1 MNIDYKNYKVYLYTQ
16 KELTKKFTQSTLS
29 KYGKKLA
36 FLYQNCFEIDRM
48 SDSDIEEQLWLFNG
62 LDTYEDFEELCKTF
76 RLDLYTTSIG
86 VKIVGEEFLNI
97 IETMRPAISD
107 EFAVQK
113 LKSVNSKN
121 IVQETVARI
130 AEIVNS
136 SDIDISLFFGENPY
150 PTKLVELI
158 DEIEELYDNGEDFR
172 AYMRFYELYKGTF
185 QYYIQITHQ
194 KTDAINLTKRSLIND
209 QLYGA
214 TGGYDSVR
222 RIIKTCPASAV
233 ENLRFY
239 KNNPIT
245 DTMTKAKFKL
255 ICEEIIGKD
264 KDLGE
269 FQIVK
274 DFVKGKDVSIDKIK
288 ELVIPC
294 LENGIIN
301 LLCLKHNLNLLDDP
315 RNGKRAAAL
324 KDEAAEI
331 LKYSETKYE

>member
-1 MNIDYKNYKVYLYTQ
+1 MNIDYKNYKVYLYTK
-16 KELTKKFTQSTLS
+16 KELEKKFTKSTLA

-48 SDSDIEEQLWLFNG
+48 SDSDIEEQFWLFNG
-62 LDTYEDFEELCKTF
+62 LNTYEDFEELCSTF
-76 RLDLYTTSIG
+76 RLDLYTTLVGS
-86 VKIVGEEFLNI
+86 KIVGEEFLNI
-97 IETMRPAISD
+97 LEAMRPAISE

-113 LKSVNSKN
+113 VKATNSKN

-130 AEIVNS
+130 AEITNS
-136 SDIDISLFFGENPY
+136 SDIDISLFFEEKPF
-150 PTKLVELI
+150 PVKLTELV
-158 DEIEELYDNGEDFR
+158 DEIEELYDNDEDLR
-172 AYMRFYELYKGTF
+172 AYMRFYELYKGVF

-194 KTDAINLTKRSLIND
+194 KTDSINLTKRSLIND

-214 TGGYDSVR
+214 TGGYDSIR

-233 ENLRFY
+233 ENLRFF
-239 KNNPIT
+239 KNDPIT
-245 DTMTKAKFKL
+245 DVMTKAKFKI

-274 DFVKGKDVSIDKIK
+274 DFTKGKNVSIEEVKK
-288 ELVIPC
+288 LVIPC

-315 RNGKRAAAL
+315 RNGKRVAAL

-331 LKYSETKYE
+331 LKYSETK

>member
-1 MNIDYKNYKVYLYTQ
+1 MNIDYKNYKVYLYTK
-16 KELTKKFTQSTLS
+16 KELEKKFTKSTLT

-48 SDSDIEEQLWLFNG
+48 SDSDIEEQFWLFNG
-62 LDTYEDFEELCKTF
+62 LNTYEDFEELCSTF
-76 RLDLYTTSIG
+76 RLDLYTTLVGS
-86 VKIVGEEFLNI
+86 KIVGEEFLNI
-97 IETMRPAISD
+97 LEAMRPAISE

-113 LKSVNSKN
+113 VKAINSKN

-130 AEIVNS
+130 AEITNS
-136 SDIDISLFFGENPY
+136 SDIDISLFFEEKPF
-150 PTKLVELI
+150 PVKLTELV
-158 DEIEELYDNGEDFR
+158 DEIEELYDNDEDLR
-172 AYMRFYELYKGTF
+172 AYMRFYELYKGVF

-194 KTDAINLTKRSLIND
+194 KTDSINLTKRSLIND

-214 TGGYDSVR
+214 TGGYDSIR

-233 ENLRFY
+233 ENLRFF
-239 KNNPIT
+239 KNDPIT
-245 DTMTKAKFKL
+245 DVMTKAKFKI

-274 DFVKGKDVSIDKIK
+274 DFTKGKNVSIEEVKK
-288 ELVIPC
+288 LVIPC

-315 RNGKRAAAL
+315 RNGKRVAAL

-331 LKYSETKYE
+331 LKYSETK